1 MGDNNDKNIIKNKK
15 RFTLNTLFLGT
26 LFTNTIFDIII
37 IIILPFGMN
46 LLILLTI
53 VTFLW
58 GFFAIVRKRI
68 RYFIGFCVINLAP
81 ILILINATFNSD
93 DDNIKYILI
102 KNSKNVKLNNDQKKF
117 ILVASIL
124 KIIIEVIF
132 IIIAIII
139 CNVNYEKSGETEK
152 SEGTKDTNSKK
163 LNIIQKFLEGSPG
176 NIYIAYKLFNFSL
189 YLSLYFILI
198 MNGILSLYGFEFI
211 PTKDIGHL
219 VLFTICLFIPSF
231 FILYLS
237 NKTIKKKNQKVRIF
251 KYKYLLIVDI
261 SLGFQIAFC
270 IALLLYIGLKYKN
283 YRNYCNII
291 TIPIITM
298 ISSLLTIITSIL
310 FYRKSKNK
318 DFIDEFF
325 ILYLKQE
332 YKLHSDNEYDH
343 QDDDDDDDDV
353 HENILTEIIHIIDKI
368 LIKLGKSLS

>member
-163 LNIIQKFLEGSPG
+163 LNIIQK
-176 NIYIAYKLFNFSL
+176 
-189 YLSLYFILI
+189 
-198 MNGILSLYGFEFI
+198 
-211 PTKDIGHL
+211 
-219 VLFTICLFIPSF
+219 
-231 FILYLS
+231 
-237 NKTIKKKNQKVRIF
+237 
-251 KYKYLLIVDI
+251 
-261 SLGFQIAFC
+261 
-270 IALLLYIGLKYKN
+270 
-283 YRNYCNII
+283 
-291 TIPIITM
+291 
-298 ISSLLTIITSIL
+298 
-310 FYRKSKNK
+310 
-318 DFIDEFF
+318 
-325 ILYLKQE
+325 LKQE

>member
-15 RFTLNTLFLGT
+15 RFKLNTLFLGT
-26 LFTNTIFDIII
+26 LFTNTIFDIVI
-37 IIILPFGMN
+37 IIILPFVMN

-132 IIIAIII
+132 IIITIII
-139 CNVNYEKSGETEK
+139 CNVNYEKSDEIEKSGETEKSEVTEK

-211 PTKDIGHL
+211 PSKDIGRL

-291 TIPIITM
+291 TI
-298 ISSLLTIITSIL
+298 
-310 FYRKSKNK
+310 
-318 DFIDEFF
+318 
-325 ILYLKQE
+325 LKQE

-343 QDDDDDDDDV
+343 QDENDDDEDDE
-353 HENILTEIIHIIDKI
+353 HENILIEIIHIIDKI